1 MKLEVARGIA
11 EFAADAPQAPGVYF
25 YLGEQA
31 DLLYVG
37 KAGNLKKRLQQHALV
52 KPNEEGWISGRYKQ
66 VREVRWRELPS
77 EDAAATFEAD
87 LIVALQLPFNSN
99 GNRGC
104 WAYINVRPVDGEKL
118 HFGLSVEPGEKG
130 TRVYGCFPHL
140 GKGVSLRPAVA
151 CSDGYTALLRLLWA
165 ASGEGRHIPTRITR
179 SAPNSFEVQVS
190 PSLRASLHALLSG
203 TSPRLIRELAQQ
215 STEHDRY
222 MQVGLARD
230 QKLAR
235 GFYKYGPKAL
245 RSLRLRH
252 SRRGLLTREMIEDS
266 LTAELREAIGD
277 FHRLRARS

>member
-1 MKLEVARGIA
+1 MKLEVPRGIA
-11 EFAADAPQAPGVYF
+11 EFAAEAPQAPGVYF
-25 YLGEQA
+25 FLGEQSN
-31 DLLYVG
+31 LLYVG

-66 VREVRWRELPS
+66 VREVRWQELPN
-77 EDAAATFEAD
+77 EDAAATLEAD

-104 WAYINVRPVDGEKL
+104 WAYINVRPVDDEKL
-118 HFGLSVEPGEKG
+118 HFGLSLEPAVKG
-130 TRVYGCFPHL
+130 SRVYGCFPHL

-165 ASGEGRHIPTRITR
+165 ASGEGTHIPTRITR
-179 SAPNSFEVQVS
+179 SAPNSFEVQGS
-190 PSLRASLHALLSG
+190 QSLRPSLHDLLSG
-203 TSPRLIRELAQQ
+203 TSSRLIRELA
-215 STEHDRY
+215 DRSAGRDTY

-245 RSLRLRH
+245 RTFRLRH
-252 SRRGLLTREMIEDS
+252 SRRGLLTREMIVDFLNE
-266 LTAELREAIGD
+266 ELRQAIGD
-277 FHRLRARS
+277 FRV